1 MTQTV
6 VIHQPEFLPCLH
18 LLYKCKQA
26 DIVIILDDVQFNR
39 ASLQHRAKIAQ
50 GDSWT
55 WITIPF
61 VHNHPQFINEVV
73 ISNLNSNVGWPQR
86 HRDKIKQNY
95 KRPINNLE
103 ATCYPALRA
112 LRWLYGTPSRGPRL
126 IDFVLASQQL
136 LWGAFDIRPKQV
148 VLSSELKVEGAKG
161 DKVLNL
167 CKAVGA
173 TRYFSGRGGASYLDK
188 AAFDASGI
196 ELAVSQYI
204 PPKYREGQPDELGLS
219 GLDAWL
225 HLGAD
230 AKRVLYDKA

>member
-1 MTQTV
+1 MPTV
-6 VIHQPEFLPCLH
+6 VIHQPEFLPCLP

-61 VHNHPQFINEVV
+61 VHNHPQLINEVA
-73 ISNLNSNVGWPQR
+73 LAQRKGWLASLMTKIYQGYDAALKR
-86 HRDKIKQNY
+86 NHRADV
-95 KRPINNLE
+95 
-103 ATCYPALRA
+103 ALS
-112 LRWLYGTPSRGPRL
+112 WLWSRMGAAHKL
-126 IDFVLASQQL
+126 TEITEASQQI
-136 LWGAFDIRPKQV
+136 LWSAFDIRPTQV
-148 VLSSELKVEGAKG
+148 VLSSDLKVEGAKG

-188 AAFDASGI
+188 GAFEAAGI
-196 ELAVSQYI
+196 ELAVSQYT
-204 PPKYREGQPDELGLS
+204 PPKYREGQPDEPGLS

-225 HLGAD
+225 HLGD
-230 AKRVLYDKA
+230 GAKKTLE